1 MEKET
6 NLIRCVLG
14 LECLAVIPQA
24 CLCLGMPPD
33 LYRELYIRMENGKRN
48 SDGSVSI
55 DTMS

>member
-33 LYRELYIRMENGKRN
+33 LYRELYIRMYGVENGKKN
-48 SDGSVSI
+48 D
-55 DTMS
+55 